1 LGEIPGE
8 AFVDITLTQT
18 IAAIVMVGLS
28 LALIIGYRAYLA
40 RNSER
45 RMLSMLDSLG
55 LDPQIASSGDLKTIM
70 GETRQRCKA
79 CTAEDVCER
88 WLRGDEE
95 GDNAFCPNKRV
106 FEILNKYKDG
116 IA

>member
-1 LGEIPGE
+1 M
-8 AFVDITLTQT
+8 DITLTQT
-18 IAAIVMVGLS
+18 IVAIVMVGLS

-40 RNSER
+40 SNSER

-55 LDPQIASSGDLKTIM
+55 LDPEIASSGELNTIM
-70 GETRQRCKA
+70 GEARKRCEA
-79 CTAEDVCER
+79 CTTEDVCER

-106 FEILNKYKDG
+106 FDILSKYKDG
-116 IA
+116 VA

>member
-1 LGEIPGE
+1 M
-8 AFVDITLTQT
+8 DITLTQT
-18 IAAIVMVGLS
+18 IAAIVMIGMA
-28 LALIIGYRAYLA
+28 LALIVGYRAYLA
-40 RNSER
+40 SNSER

-55 LDPQIASSGDLKTIM
+55 LDPKIAASGDLKTIM
-70 GETRQRCKA
+70 GEARQRCQA

-88 WLRGDEE
+88 WLRGEEE

-116 IA
+116 VA

>member
-1 LGEIPGE
+1 M
-8 AFVDITLTQT
+8 DITLTQT
-18 IAAIVMVGLS
+18 IAAIAMVGLA

-45 RMLSMLDSLG
+45 RMRSMIDSVG
-55 LDPQIASSGDLKTIM
+55 LDPDIASSGDLKTVM
-70 GETRQRCKA
+70 GEARQRCKA

-116 IA
+116 VAQV

>member
-1 LGEIPGE
+1 MDL
-8 AFVDITLTQT
+8 TSTQT
-18 IAAIVMVGLS
+18 IAAVIMVGMG

-40 RNSER
+40 SNSER

-55 LDPQIASSGDLKTIM
+55 LDPEIASSGDLNTIM
-70 GETRQRCKA
+70 GEARKRCEA

-88 WLRGDEE
+88 WLRGEEE

-106 FEILNKYKDG
+106 FDILNKYKDG
-116 IA
+116 VA

>member
-1 LGEIPGE
+1 M
-8 AFVDITLTQT
+8 DITLTQT
-18 IAAIVMVGLS
+18 IAAIAMVGLG

-45 RMLSMLDSLG
+45 RMRSMIESVG
-55 LDPQIASSGDLKTIM
+55 LDPDIASRGDLETIM
-70 GETRQRCKA
+70 GDARERCQA

-88 WLRGDEE
+88 WLRGEEE
-95 GDNAFCPNKRV
+95 GDNAFCPNRRV

-116 IA
+116 VA

>member
-1 LGEIPGE
+1 M
-8 AFVDITLTQT
+8 DITLTQT
-18 IAAIVMVGLS
+18 IAAIVMVGLG

-55 LDPQIASSGDLKTIM
+55 LDPEIATSGDLKTIM
-70 GETRQRCKA
+70 AEARKRCQG
-79 CTAEDVCER
+79 CTAEDLCER

-106 FEILNKYKDG
+106 FEILNKYKG
-116 IA
+116 GVA

>member
-1 LGEIPGE
+1 M
-8 AFVDITLTQT
+8 DITLTQT
-18 IAAIVMVGLS
+18 IAAIVMVGVG
-28 LALIIGYRAYLA
+28 LALIISYRAYLA
-40 RNSER
+40 SNSER

-55 LDPQIASSGDLKTIM
+55 LDPEIASSGDLKIIM
-70 GETRQRCKA
+70 GEARKRCQA

-95 GDNAFCPNKRV
+95 GENAFCPNRRV